1 MVLTTNQSRSTKNI
15 NLIYFFN
22 SSTNSKHIQIQDQTS
37 QRKIK
42 EEGLVK
48 LVKEA

>member
-1 MVLTTNQSRSTKNI
+1 MIITNQSRSSRNI
-15 NLIYFFN
+15 NLTYFFN
-22 SSTNSKHIQIQDQTS
+22 SSTNLKHIQIQKETS